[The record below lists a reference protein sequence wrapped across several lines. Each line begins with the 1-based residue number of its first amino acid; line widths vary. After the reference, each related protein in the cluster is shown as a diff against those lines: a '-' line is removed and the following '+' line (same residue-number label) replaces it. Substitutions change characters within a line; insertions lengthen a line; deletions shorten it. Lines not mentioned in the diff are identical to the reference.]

1 MKYSFSNAG
10 NEEYWII
17 NKRSEE
23 IYQFNSFKAKTT
35 PPEIDNP
42 WRPQKETAVAFKRD
56 PEKI

>member
-35 PPEIDNP
+35 PPEIGNP

-56 PEKI
+56 KEKI